1 MVQVIFGL
9 GMILLVTEMG
19 FRLVTEMG
27 FRIIDRT
34 ATALGANLASHA
46 FAAIVRS
53 RN

>member
-9 GMILLVTEMG
+9 GMILLVTEI
-19 FRLVTEMG
+19 G

-34 ATALGANLASHA
+34 ATALGANLASHE
-46 FAAIVRS
+46 FATIVRS

>member
-19 FRLVTEMG
+19 FR
-27 FRIIDRT
+27 IIGRP
-34 ATALGANLASHA
+34 AIALSANLASHA
-46 FAAIVRS
+46 FATIVRS